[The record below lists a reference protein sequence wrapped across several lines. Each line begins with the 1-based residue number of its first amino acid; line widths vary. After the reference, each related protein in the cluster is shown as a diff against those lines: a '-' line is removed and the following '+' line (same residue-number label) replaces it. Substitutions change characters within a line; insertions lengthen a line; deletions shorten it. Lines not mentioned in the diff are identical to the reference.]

1 MFQFFPHIGSKSCS
15 CMLERRVFQWR
26 ILGGLGF
33 RGGFWVG
40 FGVDEGASVAGG

>member
-1 MFQFFPHIGSKSCS
+1 M
-15 CMLERRVFQWR
+15 FQWR

-40 FGVDEGASVAGG
+40 FGVDEGAGDAGGRDGGFCGLAVVMSVLRC